1 MSDAI
6 RAGIAHADAA
16 ERRIRII
23 GIGIVLTVFV
33 GMGLW
38 SVLAPLASAASAVGS
53 VAVETYRK
61 PVQHLEGGIVKAIY
75 VRDGQKVS
83 RGQVLIT
90 LDAADARSG
99 YEVVHGQFFTNLA
112 RESRLLAQRDGRAS
126 ITFDPLLLANAADP
140 RVRES
145 MALQEQTFRARRA
158 AYDNEAA
165 SLRERIGQ
173 LHAQEEGVRAQ
184 KAGRAETVKSYTGEL
199 EDFRK
204 LLADGYS
211 DKQRVREL
219 ERNVGEAQAQLG
231 ELTSNLATVALQV
244 SETKL
249 RILQVQRD
257 FQREV
262 AEELA
267 TTQGQLFELRAR
279 METLEPTLKRTQI
292 RAPYSGVVL
301 NLTVHSVGAV
311 VRAGDTIMN
320 IVPQDEQLVIEAR
333 VSPMDIDRVGVGQLA
348 DVQFPS
354 FQQGRLPRMQGKL
367 IAVSPDSLIDERAQ
381 NPQPY
386 YLARIELLPDGV
398 KALKQQKFELVA
410 GMPANVLIDTGKRS
424 LFNYLTEPL
433 RRASRTAFLE
443 E

>member
-1 MSDAI
+1 MSEAI
-6 RAGIAHADAA
+6 RAGIARTDAA
-16 ERRIRII
+16 EKRIRMI
-23 GIGIVLTVFV
+23 GMAIVLTVFV

-38 SVLAPLASAASAVGS
+38 AVLAPLASAASAVGS

-75 VRDGQKVS
+75 VRDGQKVT
-83 RGQVLIT
+83 RGQVLVT

-99 YEVVHGQFFTNLA
+99 YEVVHGQFYTNLA
-112 RESRLLAQRDGRAS
+112 RESRLLAQRDGKAT
-126 ITFDPLLLANAADP
+126 ITFDPQLLAEAADP

-145 MALQEQTFRARRA
+145 MALQEQTFRARAA
-158 AYDNEAA
+158 AYNNEAA

-173 LHAQEEGVRAQ
+173 LHAQAEGVRAQ
-184 KAGRAETVKSYTGEL
+184 KAGRAETVKSYAGEL
-199 EDFRK
+199 EDFRR

-219 ERNVGEAQAQLG
+219 ERNLGEAQAQLG
-231 ELTSNLATVALQV
+231 ELTSNLATIELQV

-267 TTQGQLFELRAR
+267 TAQGQLFELRAR
-279 METLEPTLKRTQI
+279 MQTLEPTLKRTEI

-301 NLTVHSVGAV
+301 NLIVHSVGAV
-311 VRAGDTIMN
+311 VRAGETIMN
-320 IVPQDEQLVIEAR
+320 IVPQGEDLVVEAR
-333 VSPMDIDRVGVGQLA
+333 VSPLDIDRVSVGQSA

-354 FQQGRLPRMQGKL
+354 FQHGRLPRMQGKL
-367 IAVSPDSLIDERAQ
+367 IAISADSLIDERAQ

-386 YLARIELLPDGV
+386 YLARIELSPAAR
-398 KALKQQKFELVA
+398 KALLQQKIALVA
-410 GMPANVLIDTGKRS
+410 GMPANVHIDTGERS
-424 LFNYLTEPL
+424 MFDYLTEPL
-433 RRASRTAFLE
+433 RRASRTAFIE